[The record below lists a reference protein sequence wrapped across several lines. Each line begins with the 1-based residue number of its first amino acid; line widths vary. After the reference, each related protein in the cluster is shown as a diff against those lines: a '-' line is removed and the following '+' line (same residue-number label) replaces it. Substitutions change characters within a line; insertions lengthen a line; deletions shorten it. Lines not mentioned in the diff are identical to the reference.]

1 MTKAVY
7 KKGAASAA
15 VFLGELEG
23 LARTNNSIKQ
33 DLYDTYNVKRG
44 LRNKDSTGV
53 LVGLT
58 EVGDV
63 HGYIFDENEKVPDEG
78 RLRYRGI
85 DINDIVKGCQKM
97 KRPGFEEVAY
107 LLIFGE
113 LPTKKKLDD
122 FIYTID
128 ELRDFPEG
136 FIQDMIIK
144 APSSNIMNKLARS
157 VLSLYSYDENPED
170 RNLKNVLRQ
179 CIQLIAQF
187 PRLVAY
193 GYQAYA
199 HHFKKESLFIHHPK
213 QGLSTA
219 ENFLHLI
226 RASGKYT
233 KIEAELLDLML
244 ILHAEHGGGNNSTFT
259 TRVVTSS
266 DTDVYSSVS
275 AGIGSL
281 KGLKHGGANIKVVQ
295 MMENIKK
302 NVKDYSDEK
311 KIEDYLAKIVR
322 RNAFDRSGLIYGLG
336 HAVYTKSDPR
346 AELLKK
352 KLPKLAK
359 EKGHL
364 DELKLYNKIEKLGP
378 QVFADVKGS
387 NKSISANVDFYSGFV
402 YRMLDIPVELLTPIF
417 AVARIAGWSAH
428 IIEEKISG
436 GRIIRP
442 AYKNVSPLAE
452 YVNLDE
458 R

>member
-1 MTKAVY
+1 MTKKTSV
-7 KKGAASAA
+7 SAKA
-15 VFLGELEG
+15 FLGELEG
-23 LARTNNSIKQ
+23 LGRKNNSIKQ

-58 EVGDV
+58 EIGDV
-63 HGYIFDENEKVPDEG
+63 HGYIVDENEKVPDEG

-85 DINDIVKGCQKM
+85 DINDIVTGCQKM

-113 LPTKKKLDD
+113 LPTRRKLDS
-122 FIYTID
+122 FISIID
-128 ELRDFPEG
+128 ELRDLPEG
-136 FIQDMIIK
+136 FIQDTIIK
-144 APSSNIMNKLARS
+144 APSSDIMNKLARS
-157 VLSLYSYDENPED
+157 VLMLYSYDENPED
-170 RNLKNVLRQ
+170 RNLKNILRQ
-179 CIQLIAQF
+179 CIQLIARF

-226 RASGKYT
+226 RPSGKYT
-233 KIEAELLDLML
+233 KLEAELLDLML

-259 TRVVTSS
+259 THVVTSA
-266 DTDVYSSVS
+266 DTDVYSAIA

-295 MMENIKK
+295 MMGNIKR
-302 NVKDYSDEK
+302 NVKDYSNDK
-311 KIEDYLAKIVR
+311 QIEDHLAKIVKR
-322 RNAFDRSGLIYGLG
+322 KAFDRTGLIYGLG

-359 EKGHL
+359 EKGYI
-364 DELKLYNKIEKLGP
+364 DELELYNKVETLGP
-378 QVFADVKGS
+378 QVFADIKHS
-387 NKSISANVDFYSGFV
+387 NKTVAANVDFYSGFV
-402 YRMLDIPVELLTPIF
+402 YKMLEIPTELLTSIF
-417 AVARIAGWSAH
+417 AVSRVAGWSAH

-442 AYKNVSPLAE
+442 AYKNVAPRAE
-452 YVNLDE
+452 YVAIDE

>member
-1 MTKAVY
+1 MTNKNLSGS
-7 KKGAASAA
+7 KE
-15 VFLGELEG
+15 FLDELEG
-23 LARTNNSIKQ
+23 LVSSNNRIKQ
-33 DLYDTYNVKRG
+33 DLFDTYNVKRG
-44 LRNKDSTGV
+44 LRNKDGTGV

-58 EVGDV
+58 EIGDV
-63 HGYIFDENEKVPDEG
+63 HGYIVDENEKVPDEG

-97 KRPGFEEVAY
+97 RRPGFEEVAY

-113 LPTKKKLDD
+113 LPSKQRLDG
-122 FIYTID
+122 FMSLID
-128 ELRDFPEG
+128 ELRDLPNG

-144 APSSNIMNKLARS
+144 VPSSDLMNKLARS
-157 VLSLYSYDENPED
+157 VLVLYSYDQKPED
-170 RNLKNVLRQ
+170 RSMKNVLRQ

-193 GYQAYA
+193 GHQAYT

-213 QGLSTA
+213 RGLSTA

-226 RASGKYT
+226 RDNGKYT
-233 KIEAELLDLML
+233 RLEAELLDLML

-259 TRVVTSS
+259 TRVVASA
-266 DTDVYSSVS
+266 DTDVYSSIA

-281 KGLKHGGANIKVVQ
+281 KGLKHGGANIKMVQ
-295 MMENIKK
+295 MMEDIKN
-302 NVKDYSDEK
+302 NVKDFSNEK
-311 KIEDYLAKIVR
+311 QIEDHLAKIVAR
-322 RNAFDRSGLIYGLG
+322 KAFDKTGLIYGLG

-359 EKGHL
+359 EKGCL
-364 DELKLYNKIEKLGP
+364 EELELYNKVEDLGP
-378 QVFADVKGS
+378 QVFADIKGS
-387 NKSISANVDFYSGFV
+387 AKNISANVDFYSGFV
-402 YRMLDIPVELLTPIF
+402 YRMLGIPVELLTPIF
-417 AVARIAGWSAH
+417 AVSRVAGWSAH
-428 IIEEKISG
+428 IVEEKISG

-442 AYKNVSPLAE
+442 AYKNVAPVAGYIPL
-452 YVNLDE
+452 ND

>member
-1 MTKAVY
+1 MVKKRSRKDSTNAKA
-7 KKGAASAA
+7 
-15 VFLGELEG
+15 FLGGLEG
-23 LARTNNSIKQ
+23 LARKNNSIRQ
-33 DLYDTYNVKRG
+33 NLYDTYNVKRG
-44 LRNKDSTGV
+44 LRNKDGTGV

-58 EVGDV
+58 EIGDV
-63 HGYIFDENEKVPDEG
+63 HGYIVDENEKVPDEG

-85 DINDIVKGCQKM
+85 DINDIVNGCQKM

-113 LPTKKKLDD
+113 LPTKKKLDS
-122 FIYTID
+122 FICAMD
-128 ELRDFPEG
+128 ELRDLPEG

-144 APSSNIMNKLARS
+144 APSSDIMNKLARS
-157 VLSLYSYDENPED
+157 VLALYSYDKNPED
-170 RNLKNVLRQ
+170 RSLKNILRQ
-179 CIQLIAQF
+179 CIQMIARF

-199 HHFKKESLFIHHPK
+199 HHFKDKSLFIHHPK
-213 QGLSTA
+213 HGLSTA

-233 KIEAELLDLML
+233 RLEAELLDLML
-244 ILHAEHGGGNNSTFT
+244 ISHAEHGGGNNSTFT
-259 TRVVTSS
+259 THVVTSA
-266 DTDVYSSVS
+266 DTDVYSAIS

-295 MMENIKK
+295 MMENIKR
-302 NVKDYSDEK
+302 NVKNYSNETQ
-311 KIEDYLAKIVR
+311 IEDYLAKIVNR
-322 RNAFDRSGLIYGLG
+322 KAFDRTGLIYGLG

-352 KLPKLAK
+352 KLSKMAK
-359 EKGHL
+359 DKGCF
-364 DELKLYNKIEKLGP
+364 DELELYNKVEKLGP

-387 NKSISANVDFYSGFV
+387 SKNISANVDFYSGFV
-402 YRMLDIPVELLTPIF
+402 YRMLDIPTELFTPIF

-428 IIEEKISG
+428 IIEERLSG

-442 AYKNVSPLAE
+442 AYKNVAPLAE
-452 YVNLDE
+452 YVTLDE

>member
-1 MTKAVY
+1 MAEKQPEKDSTNAKVL
-7 KKGAASAA
+7 
-15 VFLGELEG
+15 LGKLEG
-23 LARTNNSIKQ
+23 LTRKNNSIRQ
-33 DLYDTYNVKRG
+33 ELYDTYNVKRG
-44 LRNKDSTGV
+44 LRNRDNTGV

-63 HGYIFDENEKVPDEG
+63 HGYIVDESEKVPDEG

-85 DINDIVKGCQKM
+85 DINDLVKGCQKM

-113 LPTKKKLDD
+113 LPTKERLDS
-122 FIYTID
+122 FIGIID
-128 ELRDFPEG
+128 ELRDLPEG

-144 APSSNIMNKLARS
+144 VPSSDIMNKLARS
-157 VLSLYSYDENPED
+157 VLVLYSYDKNPED
-170 RNLKNVLRQ
+170 RNLKNVLHQ
-179 CIQLIAQF
+179 CIRLIAQF

-233 KIEAELLDLML
+233 KLEAELLDLML

-259 TRVVTSS
+259 THVVTSA
-266 DTDVYSSVS
+266 DTDVYSAIS

-281 KGLKHGGANIKVVQ
+281 KGFKHGGANIKVVQ

-302 NVKDYSDEK
+302 NVGDYSNEK
-311 KIEDYLAKIVR
+311 QIEDYLAKIVKR
-322 RNAFDRSGLIYGLG
+322 KAFDRTGLIYGLG

-352 KLPKLAK
+352 KLSKLAK
-359 EKGHL
+359 EKGWL
-364 DELKLYNKIEKLGP
+364 DELELYNKIEKLGP
-378 QVFADVKGS
+378 RVFAEVKDS
-387 NKSISANVDFYSGFV
+387 YKSVSANVDFYSGFV
-402 YRMLDIPVELLTPIF
+402 YRMLDIPVELFTPIF

-442 AYKNVSPLAE
+442 AYKNVAPFAE
-452 YVNLDE
+452 YVALDK

>member
-1 MTKAVY
+1 LGLPTGKTMAKKAY
-7 KKGAASAA
+7 KKGSAKPKI
-15 VFLGELEG
+15 FLGELEG
-23 LARTNNSIKQ
+23 LARKNNSIGQ
-33 DLYDTYNVKRG
+33 DLYDIYNVKRG

-58 EVGDV
+58 EIGDV
-63 HGYIFDENEKVPDEG
+63 HGYIVDENEKVPDEG

-97 KRPGFEEVAY
+97 KRPGLEEVAY

-113 LPTKKKLDD
+113 LPTREKLDS
-122 FIYTID
+122 FISIID
-128 ELRDFPEG
+128 ELRDLPEG
-136 FIQDMIIK
+136 FFQDMVIK
-144 APSSNIMNKLARS
+144 APSSDIMNKLARS
-157 VLSLYSYDENPED
+157 VLALYSYDKNPED
-170 RNLKNVLRQ
+170 RNLKNVIRQ

-213 QGLSTA
+213 PGLSTA

-233 KIEAELLDLML
+233 KLEAELLDLML

-259 TRVVTSS
+259 THVVTSA
-266 DTDVYSSVS
+266 DTDVYSAVS

-295 MMENIKK
+295 MMNNIKK
-302 NVKDYSDEK
+302 NVKDYSNEK
-311 KIEDYLAKIVR
+311 QIEDHLAKIVGR
-322 RNAFDRSGLIYGLG
+322 KAFDRTGLIYGLG

-352 KLPKLAK
+352 KLSKLAK
-359 EKGHL
+359 EKGCL
-364 DELKLYNKIEKLGP
+364 DELELYAKVEKLGP
-378 QVFADVKGS
+378 KIFADVKGS
-387 NKSISANVDFYSGFV
+387 SKNISANVDFYSGFV
-402 YRMLDIPVELLTPIF
+402 YRMLDIPTELFTPIF

-442 AYKNVSPLAE
+442 AYKNVAPE
-452 YVNLDE
+452 E
-458 R
+458 